1 VARRGVVLRRVVR
14 RGVTLPL
21 PKRTR
26 QPVHIFRMSGIPK
39 RALPLRREFGLTSS
53 TPPHAV
59 RARGKPVARM
69 AAASGRAVLPAPSD
83 GDRLFRN
90 PRPAAMPAR
99 PICCLVIDAEE
110 DFDWDRPVHATGYST
125 DCMRQL
131 ADLREI
137 AAAYR
142 LRPTYLL
149 TYPVLEDMAAV
160 GMIRRQ
166 HERGECDI
174 GVQLHPWVTP
184 PFDEPAS
191 QASYLGS
198 LDAAV
203 EEQKLVTLIEKFR
216 QAFGCAPV
224 AFRAGR
230 YGLSRATTLLLEKHG
245 FAVDTSLAPRTDFR
259 PKGGPDFSRYD
270 CAPFWF
276 GGSRTLLEMPL
287 CRSVVGWSGAL
298 APLLYRAIATPAL
311 DRWRVAAVLSRLRCA
326 ERVTLSPEG
335 NDPAAM
341 RRFLRHLG
349 DRGQS
354 VFSLSFHSS
363 SLAPGRNPY
372 VRSRA
377 DLHVFYDR
385 LSAIL
390 DAMANGGFGFAA
402 LAEMPA
408 LLGGPP

>member
-1 VARRGVVLRRVVR
+1 MSSILKRDVPSLRG
-14 RGVTLPL
+14 G
-21 PKRTR
+21 
-26 QPVHIFRMSGIPK
+26 
-39 RALPLRREFGLTSS
+39 FGLAWR
-53 TPPHAV
+53 TPPHALP
-59 RARGKPVARM
+59 ARGKPAART
-69 AAASGRAVLPAPSD
+69 AAARWRVVLPAPPD

-99 PICCLVIDAEE
+99 PLCCLVIDAEE

-125 DCMRQL
+125 ECMRHL
-131 ADLREI
+131 ADLRTI

-149 TYPVLEDMAAV
+149 TYPVLEDAV
-160 GMIRRQ
+160 AVRMIRRQ
-166 HERGECDI
+166 HERGECDMGI
-174 GVQLHPWVTP
+174 QLHPWVTP

-203 EEQKLVTLIEKFR
+203 EERKLVTLIEKFR
-216 QAFGCAPV
+216 QAFGCTPV
-224 AFRAGR
+224 TFRAGR
-230 YGLSRATTLLLEKHG
+230 YGLSRSTTRLLEKHG

-276 GGSRTLLEMPL
+276 GSQRALLEMPL
-287 CRSVVGWSGAL
+287 CRSLVGWSGGL
-298 APLLYRAIATPAL
+298 APMLYQAIATPAL
-311 DRWRVAAVLSRLRCA
+311 QRWRIPAVLSRLRCA

-335 NDPAAM
+335 NDLAAM
-341 RRFLRHLG
+341 RRFLRHLRH
-349 DRGQS
+349 RGQS

-390 DAMANGGFGFAA
+390 DAMANGGFAFAA
-402 LAEMPA
+402 LAEVPA
-408 LLGGPP
+408 LLGGGA